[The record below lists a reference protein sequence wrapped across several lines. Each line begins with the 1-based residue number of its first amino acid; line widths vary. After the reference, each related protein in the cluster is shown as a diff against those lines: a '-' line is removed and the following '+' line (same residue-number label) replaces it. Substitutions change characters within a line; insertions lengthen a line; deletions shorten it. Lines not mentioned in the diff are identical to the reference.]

1 MFTLKWNALKE
12 KVSSGEKI
20 VNASS
25 GQHKTNTHISFFH
38 FYDNTQPPSFA
49 LLFSSLSVITIQL
62 HINTLLPL
70 ASVTRFGEISPLCQK
85 FKGLWQSFMDLFSI
99 WQVFYPLWQI
109 SYSTGNAKFQC
120 FKLANIRK
128 VSSSGHTASVA
139 HPFTMTAQMRKRANV
154 LVDTTKV
161 KSFNGH

>member
-1 MFTLKWNALKE
+1 M
-12 KVSSGEKI
+12 
-20 VNASS
+20 NASS
-25 GQHKTNTHISFFH
+25 GQHKTNTQISFFH

-99 WQVFYPLWQI
+99 WQVFIHFGKFLILQVTQSFSALNWQI
-109 SYSTGNAKFQC
+109 LEKF
-120 FKLANIRK
+120 
-128 VSSSGHTASVA
+128 H
-139 HPFTMTAQMRKRANV
+139 H
-154 LVDTTKV
+154 LVTLPL
-161 KSFNGH
+161 SPIHLP